1 MADGIL
7 LILAHPD
14 DESFMA
20 AGTAGLYRARGVR
33 VGLVCATL
41 GQAGALGDPP
51 VATREGLGAAR
62 ERELRAACAIL
73 GIEIVDLLGYHDRS
87 LAEAPAERVRERL
100 VAAVR
105 RERPRVVI
113 TFDPN
118 GLTLHPDHVAISRFA
133 SDAVAAAADPR
144 WMPEAGAA
152 HRVGRVVWPAPVFPW
167 DEWRPEALARTAGV
181 DFLLDIGEWR
191 DHKARA
197 LRAHRSQHA
206 SVERHWFAR
215 AESDAILSTEA
226 FRQAHGPPLARRP
239 EQDLFAGID

>member
-1 MADGIL
+1 MPDGIL

-20 AGTAGLYRARGVR
+20 AGTACLYRSRGVR
-33 VGLVCATL
+33 VALVCATL

-62 ERELRAACAIL
+62 ERELREACAVL
-73 GIEIVDLLGYHDRS
+73 GIEVVDLLGYHDRA
-87 LAEAPAERVRERL
+87 LADAPAERVRERL
-100 VAAVR
+100 VAAIR
-105 RERPRVVI
+105 RERPRFVI

-144 WMPEAGAA
+144 WVPEAGAA
-152 HRVGRVVWPAPVFPW
+152 HRVERLLWPAPSYYW
-167 DEWRPEALARTAGV
+167 DEWRPEVLARTAGV
-181 DFLLDIGEWR
+181 DFLLDVGAWR
-191 DHKARA
+191 DRKARA

-206 SVERHWFAR
+206 SVERYWFAPP
-215 AESDAILSTEA
+215 ASDAILSVEA
-226 FRQAHGPPLARRP
+226 FRQAYGPPLARRP
-239 EQDLFAGID
+239 EADLFAGLE